1 MEMRPIDADA
11 LKFRDVKVQTN
22 EIDIFGFGGYL
33 VEECK
38 GILQEEIWNA
48 PTIDTEPH
56 WIPCE
61 EKLPEI
67 GQPVLCQC
75 LGGIIDVLWLAKG
88 KVWRDLHPHI
98 YYMGWFVIAWMP
110 LPRPYTERKDNG

>member
-1 MEMRPIDADA
+1 MRPIDADA

-48 PTIDTEPH
+48 PTIDVEPH
-56 WIPCE
+56 WIPRE

-67 GQPVLCQC
+67 GEEVLCQC
-75 LGGIIDVLWLAKG
+75 RANIMEVLCLDKYGFWENPSSFRHYLNS
-88 KVWRDLHPHI
+88 
-98 YYMGWFVIAWMP
+98 FVIAWMP
-110 LPRPYTERKDNG
+110 LPRPYEGEREDDE